1 MPDRMFFL
9 LTPKEPRPLTEER
22 VVNTVA
28 GSAKTLELI
37 NKACGPSVFKMAD
50 DVREYAC
57 EEGKK
62 LGDPRAMNMV
72 YKFALYFATDLGLS
86 EITEDC
92 VTRAI
97 ALVEYRQRAME
108 YLQPIEAKNDE
119 GRLLKEMLRLLRQH
133 GGKMTRR
140 EFNQLMHPEDYGLR
154 FWNMVYKIAIQ
165 ENWIREFTEQGKR
178 GQTRKM
184 IGLVKQSVRDGPRDY
199 DE

>member
-1 MPDRMFFL
+1 
-9 LTPKEPRPLTEER
+9 
-22 VVNTVA
+22 
-28 GSAKTLELI
+28 
-37 NKACGPSVFKMAD
+37 MAD